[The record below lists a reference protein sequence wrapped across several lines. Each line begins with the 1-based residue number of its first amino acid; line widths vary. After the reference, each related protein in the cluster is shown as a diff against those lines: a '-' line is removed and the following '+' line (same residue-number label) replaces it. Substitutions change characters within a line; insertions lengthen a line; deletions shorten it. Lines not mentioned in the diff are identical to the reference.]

1 MKKLR
6 WQILIVIL
14 ALVAIGFLL
23 LGQQSTLLPVVPEIK
38 PVTGGEYTEG
48 LVGSLGRLNPVL
60 DHLNPVD
67 RDVDRLIYSRL
78 INFDDRGLKQYD
90 LVESMGISQDGTIYN
105 FSLRDN
111 LVWHDGEPLTT
122 EDIIFTIEL
131 LRDENIPTPDDIR
144 ELWNSVEAIPLNE
157 QTLQLRIP
165 EPYSPFLDY
174 LTFGILPKH
183 LLEGIPPESIVD
195 SEFHLNPIGSGPYQ
209 FDQYIVDE
217 GQIMGVVLVKF
228 DDYYLEPPYI
238 EKVIFHYFP
247 DYQAAHAAYE
257 DGEIDGINQVA
268 MESLPQALKEP
279 ELNLYSGRFPVL
291 SLVYLNLDNPQVPFF
306 QDINVRRALLKGINR
321 SRIIKN
327 YLDGQAILADGPIFP
342 GTWAYYEG
350 IDRVDY
356 DPDGAISLLKEAG
369 YTIPAA
375 GGSVRELDGTPLE
388 FDLIHPDDELH
399 IALAKAVGEDWQ
411 RIGVGVKLTAMPY
424 EELMSQRLEPRLYQA
439 ALVDLNL
446 LGQHD
451 PDPYQFWHQSQI
463 TGGQN
468 YAKWDD
474 RQASEYLEQA
484 RIIVDLEERNRLYR
498 NFQVRFRNELPSIL
512 LFYPVY
518 TYAVGEHIQGVT
530 MGPLFETSDRFATVT
545 SWFLKAER
553 TTEVDISDE
562 EGLGEAGGD
571 VTQDTPSG
579 E

>member
-6 WQILIVIL
+6 WQIIIVFL

-23 LGQQSTLLPVVPEIK
+23 LGQQPTLLPVVPEIK

-48 LVGSLGRLNPVL
+48 LVGSIGRLNPVL

-105 FSLRDN
+105 FSLREN
-111 LVWHDGEPLTT
+111 VVWHDGEPLTT

-157 QTLQLRIP
+157 LTLQLRIP

-183 LLEGIPPESIVD
+183 LLEGLSPEDIVD
-195 SEFHLNPIGSGPYQ
+195 SEFNLHPIGSGPYQ
-209 FDQYIVDE
+209 FDQFIVDE
-217 GQIMGVVLVKF
+217 SQIVGLSLDKF
-228 DDYYLEPPYI
+228 DDYYLEPAYI
-238 EKVIFHYFP
+238 EQVIFQYYP
-247 DYQAAHAAYE
+247 DYQMAQTAYE
-257 DGEIDGINQVA
+257 AGEIDGINQVA
-268 MESLPQALKEP
+268 LDSLPQALKEP

-306 QDINVRRALLKGINR
+306 QDINVRTALLKGINR

-327 YLDGQAILADGPIFP
+327 HMDGQAILADGPIFP

-350 IDRVDY
+350 IERVDY
-356 DPDGAISLLKEAG
+356 DPEGAISLLKESG
-369 YTIPAA
+369 YTIPAS
-375 GGSVRELDGTPLE
+375 GGNIRELDGTPLE
-388 FDLIHPDDELH
+388 FELIHPEDELH
-399 IALAKAVGEDWQ
+399 LAFAEAVAQDW
-411 RIGVGVKLTAMPY
+411 RRLGVGVKLNAMPY

-484 RIIVDLEERNRLYR
+484 RITVDLEERTRLYR
-498 NFQVRFRNELPSIL
+498 NFQVRFSNEQPSIL

-518 TYAVGEHIQGVT
+518 TYAVDEHVQGVT

-545 SWFLKAER
+545 SWFLIAKR
-553 TTEVDISDE
+553 TMEQDTNTNDE
-562 EGLGEAGGD
+562 EGSGTAGGD
-571 VTQDTPSG
+571 IPQDKP
-579 E
+579 

>member
-23 LGQQSTLLPVVPEIK
+23 LGQQPSLLPVVVPEVK

-48 LVGSLGRLNPVL
+48 LIGSIGRLNPVL

-78 INFDDRGLKQYD
+78 INFDDRGLPQYD
-90 LVESMGISQDGTIYN
+90 VVESMGISQDGTIYN

-111 LVWHDGEPLTT
+111 VVWHDGEPLTT

-131 LRDENIPTPDDIR
+131 LRDENIPVPDDIR
-144 ELWNSVEAIPLNE
+144 ELWDSVEAIPLDE
-157 QTLQLRIP
+157 KTLQLRIP
-165 EPYSPFLDY
+165 EPFSPFLDY

-183 LLEGIPPESIVD
+183 LLENVPPEEIVD
-195 SEFHLNPIGSGPYQ
+195 AEFHLNPIGSGPY
-209 FDQYIVDE
+209 
-217 GQIMGVVLVKF
+217 KF
-228 DDYYLEPPYI
+228 DYYFVEDGQVVGLSLIKFTDYYVEPPYI
-238 EKVIFHYFP
+238 ERLNFQYFP
-247 DYQAAHAAYE
+247 DHQTAQAAYE
-257 DGEIDGINQVA
+257 AGEIDGINQISID
-268 MESLPQALKEP
+268 SLPQALKEP

-306 QDINVRRALLKGINR
+306 QEINVRKALLKGLNR
-321 SRIIKN
+321 SKMIKN
-327 YLDGQAILADGPIFP
+327 FMDGQAILADGPIFP

-350 IDRVDY
+350 IERENY
-356 DPDGAISLLKEAG
+356 DPDGAVSLLKEAG
-369 YTIPAA
+369 YTIPAS
-375 GGSVRELDGTPLE
+375 GGSVRELDGTSLSFE
-388 FDLIHPDDELH
+388 LIHPDDELH
-399 IALAKAVGEDWQ
+399 SALAEAIAEDWQ
-411 RIGVGVKLTAMPY
+411 HLGVSVKLNPMPY
-424 EELMSQRLEPRLYQA
+424 EELMSQHLEPRLYQA

-451 PDPYQFWHQSQI
+451 PDPYPFWHQSQV

-484 RIIVDLEERNRLYR
+484 RITVDLEERNRLYR
-498 NFQVRFRNELPSIL
+498 NFQVRFSNEQPAIL

-518 TYAVGEHIQGVT
+518 TYAVGEHVQGVT

-545 SWFLKAER
+545 SWFLNARR
-553 TTEVDISDE
+553 TT
-562 EGLGEAGGD
+562 G
-571 VTQDTPSG
+571 QDTADDDNTGVVEGDILTDTP
-579 E
+579 

>member
-6 WQILIVIL
+6 WQILIVVL

-23 LGQQSTLLPVVPEIK
+23 LRQQPTLLPVVPEVK
-38 PVTGGEYTEG
+38 PVTGGVYTEG
-48 LVGSLGRLNPVL
+48 LVGSMGRLNPVL

-78 INFDDRGLKQYD
+78 INFDDRGLPQYD
-90 LVESMGISQDGTIYN
+90 IVESMGISQDGTIYN
-105 FSLRDN
+105 FSLREN
-111 LVWHDGEPLTT
+111 VLWHDGKPLTT

-131 LRDENIPTPDDIR
+131 LRDENIPIPEDIR
-144 ELWNSVEAIPLNE
+144 DLWNSVEAIPLNE

-165 EPYSPFLDY
+165 EPFSPFLDY

-183 LLEGIPPESIVD
+183 LLEGIQPEEIVD
-195 SEFHLNPIGSGPYQ
+195 AEFNLNPIGSGPYK
-209 FDQYIVDE
+209 FDQFIVEE
-217 GQIMGVVLVKF
+217 GQIVGLSLVKF
-228 DDYYLEPPYI
+228 NDYYIDPPYI
-238 EKVIFHYFP
+238 ERVNFQYFP
-247 DYQAAHAAYE
+247 DHQTAQSAYE
-257 DGEIDGINQVA
+257 AGEIDGINQISID
-268 MESLPQALKEP
+268 SLPKALKEP
-279 ELNLYSGRFPVL
+279 GMNLYSGRFPVL

-306 QDINVRRALLKGINR
+306 QEINVRRALLKGLNR
-321 SRIIKN
+321 SKMIKN
-327 YLDGQAILADGPIFP
+327 FLDGQAILADGPIFP

-350 IDRVDY
+350 IERVNY

-369 YTIPAA
+369 YTVPAS
-375 GGSVRELDGTPLE
+375 GGSVRESDGTSLSFE
-388 FDLIHPDDELH
+388 LIHPDDELH
-399 IALAKAVGEDWQ
+399 SALAQAVAEDWQ
-411 RIGVGVKLTAMPY
+411 RLGVGIKLNPMPY

-451 PDPYQFWHQSQI
+451 PDPYPFWHQSQI

-484 RIIVDLEERNRLYR
+484 RITVDLEERDRLYR
-498 NFQVRFRNELPSIL
+498 NFQVRFGNEQPAIL

-518 TYAVGEHIQGVT
+518 TYAVGEHVQGVT

-545 SWFLKAER
+545 SWFLNAKH
-553 TTEVDISDE
+553 TTEQDAIDGENTGAIEEDIS
-562 EGLGEAGGD
+562 
-571 VTQDTPSG
+571 TDTP
-579 E
+579 